1 MSLPEQTGY
10 KLIGDID
17 TDGKKVQNL
26 PAPSSDG
33 EAVRA
38 TTKITESN
46 LEDAVDKKHSQNT
59 DVALRTDK
67 LTVDASGNTEIVG
80 KLTFADLEALTS
92 IWYYCKYMDAIN
104 LASGGSGATQVMP
117 TANTL
122 GGYQLDS
129 ATEYLYFNAKI
140 CNHWDEASDIEVRVT
155 FEVNIDNSGGEDT
168 DTVDLGLLAYYKGTE
183 EIVNKSQILE
193 IATVVGKSAQY
204 KQFTA
209 VFNIDYDKVDNIIEV
224 GDKLAIRL
232 NLETDT
238 SEVANITI
246 NFVTIS
252 YKIKSPQVKV

>member
-80 KLTFADLEALTS
+80 ELKIKVYS
-92 IWYYCKYMDAIN
+92 QDAE
-104 LASGGSGATQVMP
+104 P
-117 TANTL
+117 TL
-122 GGYQLDS
+122 GADQRL
-129 ATEYLYFNAKI
+129 AI
-140 CNHWDEASDIEVRVT
+140 WI
-155 FEVNIDNSGGEDT
+155 DT
-168 DTVDLGLLAYYKGTE
+168 DDSNKVYLIFRRGT
-183 EIVNKSQILE
+183 
-193 IATVVGKSAQY
+193 
-204 KQFTA
+204 
-209 VFNIDYDKVDNIIEV
+209 DD
-224 GDKLAIRL
+224 
-232 NLETDT
+232 
-238 SEVANITI
+238 
-246 NFVTIS
+246 
-252 YKIKSPQVKV
+252 QVSVELS